1 MEGLEHHVVSTIV
14 EENKKGDSTKK
25 CLQFFVAQGSL
36 RVVKYVKC
44 SGTESILVK
53 DHQV

>member
-1 MEGLEHHVVSTIV
+1 MISTIV
-14 EENKKGDSTKK
+14 EENKKGNSTKK
-25 CLQFFVAQGSL
+25 CLQFFVVQGSL

-53 DHQV
+53 DHHV

>member
-1 MEGLEHHVVSTIV
+1 MEGLEHRVVSTVV
-14 EENKKGDSTKK
+14 EENKGDSTKK

-44 SGTESILVK
+44 PGTESILVK